1 MQKLLKKIFMVS
13 YLNNEGARRICFV
26 LGILLALIPT
36 YFCVTSLYVSQKTT
50 LRDAVV
56 SAPIKQQRQV
66 FENYPYKC
74 NFCDLETDFERWRA
88 TFGSWKY
95 TKDLQ
100 HTDCSK
106 LRDPSGCNSARKYLA
121 QNVKVGYFN
130 FSAVWFL
137 VYAGLLF
144 YVPFLI
150 ACAVQWI
157 MAGFKQD
164 KPKKKK

>member
-13 YLNNEGARRICFV
+13 YLNNEGARRICCV

-36 YFCVTSLYVSQKTT
+36 WFFVTGLYVSQKTT

-95 TKDLQ
+95 ANDVM

-106 LRDPSGCNSARKYLA
+106 LREPGSCVSARKYLA
-121 QNVKVGYFN
+121 QNVKIGYFD
-130 FSAVWFL
+130 FSALMFL

-150 ACAVQWI
+150 ACAIQWI

-164 KPKKKK
+164 KTRKK